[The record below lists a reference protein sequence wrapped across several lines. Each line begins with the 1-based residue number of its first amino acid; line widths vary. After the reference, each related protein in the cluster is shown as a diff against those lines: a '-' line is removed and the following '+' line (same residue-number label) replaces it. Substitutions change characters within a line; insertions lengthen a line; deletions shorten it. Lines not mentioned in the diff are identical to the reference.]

1 MTSFQIT
8 VETGPCWFFQFLLR
22 TTDLPPVLSP
32 IKKMSGL
39 RELAGGKRRT
49 FLQLSRVTILGTILL
64 PRYYNCCH
72 RSYLK
77 Y

>member
-1 MTSFQIT
+1 MISFQIT
-8 VETGPCWFFQFLLR
+8 VETGSCWFFQFLLR

-49 FLQLSRVTILGTILL
+49 FLQLSRVMIPLYYSLGITIVVIVLI
-64 PRYYNCCH
+64 
-72 RSYLK
+72 
-77 Y
+77 